1 MVLRTNVRSTRP
13 FSRALL
19 VLPLILLF
27 LDSISHSGHPPTADA
42 AGASV
47 FELKNPFD
55 TPSHPQPTPRK
66 GRTVN
71 VPYFVGHLISQQP
84 QQSQRISEAS
94 SNNHDHSSHKQG
106 HCRQS
111 MQIENSHCDYDAVE
125 TVNLEMR
132 KQLHDIINTKYF
144 KFYKLN
150 LYGTCP
156 FWTENH
162 FCTNEDCSV
171 ATLDEK
177 AIPEEWRSAALG
189 ALSSPMDGMHFQPF
203 KSCNLKDQ
211 DFCQVDD
218 EKIKGEGVYVDL
230 TENPERFTGYSGPSA
245 AKVWD
250 AIYNENCFNVA
261 QKMQL
266 ASDCEQCSLDRED
279 HAKEQEEKQKQEA
292 RSGFSRI
299 APGKGL
305 GMGSGLGSSL
315 GGGGGAHDHFGMDSA
330 MEPVNNNLLT
340 GGGGSSGQD
349 DEICLEKRVFYRMIS
364 GLHTSISIH
373 ICDEYFNQTT
383 GVWGPNLECFVS
395 RVGAHPDR
403 LENIYFDY
411 AILVRA
417 VTKLS
422 GYLKNYEFC
431 TGNPAEDVQVKAMV
445 DRLIETSVKSPAI
458 FDEKAMFVGPEAQA
472 LKLEFRDHFRNI
484 TTIMDCVGCEKCRLW
499 GKVQTSG
506 LGTAL
511 KVLFSYNDEHL
522 NPINHPNL
530 LQRTEIVALFNTLNR
545 LSESVESI
553 GRFRNLYM
561 QQYGK
566 AYPLYAPVPTD
577 EKERSST
584 PRDSAAEE
592 AGADKVEQEQD
603 NPSGIRSYFA
613 SVLTSTASTGH
624 HTSTKSSS
632 SNPSPSQ
639 INASTSGIQERLFA
653 IGSCLQRLAFRLYE
667 QYPVMFQEKGHHHPS
682 PPRTRTEEGT
692 KVKKSKKAQ
701 ERFLFNLLP
710 KTMASRV
717 CPQPHPEDDE

>member
-1 MVLRTNVRSTRP
+1 
-13 FSRALL
+13 
-19 VLPLILLF
+19 
-27 LDSISHSGHPPTADA
+27 
-42 AGASV
+42 
-47 FELKNPFD
+47 
-55 TPSHPQPTPRK
+55 
-66 GRTVN
+66 
-71 VPYFVGHLISQQP
+71 
-84 QQSQRISEAS
+84 
-94 SNNHDHSSHKQG
+94 
-106 HCRQS
+106 

-177 AIPEEWRSAALG
+177 TIPEEWGSAALS
-189 ALSSPMDGMHFQPF
+189 ALSSPMNGMNFQPF
-203 KSCNLKDQ
+203 KSCQLKDQ

-218 EKIKGEGVYVDL
+218 EAKGEGVYVDL

-266 ASDCEQCSLDRED
+266 ASDCEQCSLDREN
-279 HAKEQEEKQKQEA
+279 HAKELEEKRKAEA
-292 RSGFSRI
+292 RLGFSRI
-299 APGKGL
+299 ASGNGL
-305 GMGSGLGSSL
+305 GMGSGLGGV
-315 GGGGGAHDHFGMDSA
+315 GGVGGVGGAHNRHMDA
-330 MEPVNNNLLT
+330 EPVNNNQLT
-340 GGGGSSGQD
+340 GGGSSGQD

-422 GYLKNYEFC
+422 GYLKDYEFC
-431 TGNPAEDVQVKAMV
+431 TGNPEEDVQVKAMV
-445 DRLIETSVKSPAI
+445 DRLIETSVRSPAI

-561 QQYGK
+561 QEYGK
-566 AYPLYAPVPTD
+566 AYPLHVPLST
-577 EKERSST
+577 EKKKHAST
-584 PRDSAAEE
+584 PRGVVMEE
-592 AGADKVEQEQD
+592 AEKVEQELDQKA
-603 NPSGIRSYFA
+603 SGIRSYFS
-613 SVLTSTASTGH
+613 SVLMASTGSL
-624 HTSTKSSS
+624 TASKSSS
-632 SNPSPSQ
+632 SANPSPSEA
-639 INASTSGIQERLFA
+639 ITTSTSRIQERLFA
-653 IGSCLQRLAFRLYE
+653 VGSCLQRLAFRLYE

-682 PPRTRTEEGT
+682 PPRTHAQDGT
-692 KVKKSKKAQ
+692 KVKKTKEQDWS
-701 ERFLFNLLP
+701 LFNLLP

-717 CPQPHPEDDE
+717 CPQSRPEDDE

>member
-1 MVLRTNVRSTRP
+1 
-13 FSRALL
+13 
-19 VLPLILLF
+19 
-27 LDSISHSGHPPTADA
+27 
-42 AGASV
+42 
-47 FELKNPFD
+47 
-55 TPSHPQPTPRK
+55 
-66 GRTVN
+66 
-71 VPYFVGHLISQQP
+71 
-84 QQSQRISEAS
+84 
-94 SNNHDHSSHKQG
+94 
-106 HCRQS
+106 

-132 KQLHDIINTKYF
+132 KQLRNIINTKYF

-177 AIPEEWRSAALG
+177 SIPEEWTSAALS
-189 ALSSPMDGMHFQPF
+189 ALSSPMNGMNFQPF
-203 KSCNLKDQ
+203 KSCQLKDQ

-218 EKIKGEGVYVDL
+218 EAKGEGVYVDL

-261 QKMQL
+261 HKMQL

-279 HAKEQEEKQKQEA
+279 YAKELEEKQKAEV

-299 APGKGL
+299 APGNGL
-305 GMGSGLGSSL
+305 GMGSGLGLNL
-315 GGGGGAHDHFGMDSA
+315 GGGGARNHLGMDMLES
-330 MEPVNNNLLT
+330 VNNNNPLT
-340 GGGGSSGQD
+340 GGGSSGQE

-422 GYLKNYEFC
+422 GYLKDYEFC
-431 TGNPAEDVQVKAMV
+431 TGNPEEDVQVKAMV
-445 DRLIETSVKSPAI
+445 DQLIETSIKSPAI

-566 AYPLYAPVPTD
+566 AYPLHVP
-577 EKERSST
+577 KKGHVST
-584 PRDSAAEE
+584 PRDIMEE
-592 AGADKVEQEQD
+592 TDKVEQEQGQK
-603 NPSGIRSYFA
+603 PSGIRSYFS
-613 SVLTSTASTGH
+613 SVLTASTGPR
-624 HTSTKSSS
+624 TGTKSSS
-632 SNPSPSQ
+632 SASPSPSE
-639 INASTSGIQERLFA
+639 ASTTSTSGIQERLLA
-653 IGSCLQRLAFRLYE
+653 VGSCLQRLAFRLYE
-667 QYPVMFQEKGHHHPS
+667 QYPVMFREKGQHHPS
-682 PPRTRTEEGT
+682 PPRTRAQDGT
-692 KVKKSKKAQ
+692 KANKKSKAQ
-701 ERFLFNLLP
+701 EWSLFNLLP

>member
-1 MVLRTNVRSTRP
+1 MTTTTAPTNRAIAGYAIST
-13 FSRALL
+13 
-19 VLPLILLF
+19 
-27 LDSISHSGHPPTADA
+27 HP
-42 AGASV
+42 S
-47 FELKNPFD
+47 L
-55 TPSHPQPTPRK
+55 
-66 GRTVN
+66 
-71 VPYFVGHLISQQP
+71 
-84 QQSQRISEAS
+84 
-94 SNNHDHSSHKQG
+94 
-106 HCRQS
+106 QS

-144 KFYKLN
+144 KFYKN
-150 LYGTCP
+150 
-156 FWTENH
+156 
-162 FCTNEDCSV
+162 
-171 ATLDEK
+171 
-177 AIPEEWRSAALG
+177 
-189 ALSSPMDGMHFQPF
+189 FQPF
-203 KSCNLKDQ
+203 KSCQLKDQ

-218 EKIKGEGVYVDL
+218 EAKGEGVYVDL

-279 HAKEQEEKQKQEA
+279 HAKDLEEKQKSEA
-292 RSGFSRI
+292 RMGFSRI
-299 APGKGL
+299 VSGNGL
-305 GMGSGLGSSL
+305 GMGSSL
-315 GGGGGAHDHFGMDSA
+315 GGGAHNRHMEA
-330 MEPVNNNLLT
+330 LEPVNNNQLT
-340 GGGGSSGQD
+340 GGGSSGQD

-431 TGNPAEDVQVKAMV
+431 TGNPEEDVQVKAMV
-445 DRLIETSVKSPAI
+445 DRLIETSVRSPAI

-472 LKLEFRDHFRNI
+472 LKLQFRDHFRNI

-561 QQYGK
+561 QEYGK
-566 AYPLYAPVPTD
+566 AYPLYVPASK
-577 EKERSST
+577 EKKEHDSI
-584 PRDSAAEE
+584 PRGVVKEE
-592 AGADKVEQEQD
+592 ADKVEQELDQKV
-603 NPSGIRSYFA
+603 SSIRSYFS
-613 SVLTSTASTGH
+613 SVFKASTGS
-624 HTSTKSSS
+624 TATKSSS
-632 SNPSPSQ
+632 SANPSPSEA
-639 INASTSGIQERLFA
+639 ITTSTSRIQERLFA
-653 IGSCLQRLAFRLYE
+653 IRSCLQRLAFRLYE

-682 PPRTRTEEGT
+682 PPRHVQDGT
-692 KVKKSKKAQ
+692 KVKKNKK
-701 ERFLFNLLP
+701 RGSLFNLLP

-717 CPQPHPEDDE
+717 CPQPHSEDDE